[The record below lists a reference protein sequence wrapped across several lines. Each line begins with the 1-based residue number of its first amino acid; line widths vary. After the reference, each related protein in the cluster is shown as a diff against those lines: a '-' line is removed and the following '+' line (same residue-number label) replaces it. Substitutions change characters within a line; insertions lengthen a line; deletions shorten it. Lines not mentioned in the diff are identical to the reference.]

1 MPTPSAGSRTIPLAL
16 GAVGGTVVVDVARDI
31 VVDEAPYIVPY
42 IVVDGAPYIDVDA
55 VVLLPDAP
63 EQYVDEPTTP
73 VEDGV
78 ACAADPDIVGKEPRP
93 TTPTPLVPR
102 PLVPRPAMPTP
113 AAAGELPGFDEGED
127 GEKAL
132 GPVDVAVRE
141 FGGVMT
147 PELLTELHG
156 TAERVPTP

>member
-1 MPTPSAGSRTIPLAL
+1 MHGAPARFVVGSLASPPRVCAGSGTPVPTPSAGSRTIPLAL

-42 IVVDGAPYIDVDA
+42 IVVDGAPYIDADA

-78 ACAADPDIVGKEPRP
+78 ACAADPDIVGKE
-93 TTPTPLVPR
+93 
-102 PLVPRPAMPTP
+102 
-113 AAAGELPGFDEGED
+113 
-127 GEKAL
+127 
-132 GPVDVAVRE
+132 
-141 FGGVMT
+141 
-147 PELLTELHG
+147 
-156 TAERVPTP
+156 